1 MRLLI
6 IDDEAVFQQKIKE
19 RLTAFFAA
27 ENVAAE
33 IDVCGDPAAVK
44 EKGLYRQYDV
54 MLLDIEMPALSGLD
68 LAAYINGQRG
78 GTDKPYIIFVT
89 NRDELV
95 FDALKLQPFSF
106 VRKGHLE
113 DAEPCLRRILE
124 RLRREDFIVIHTGR
138 GTQRLRLN
146 EILASARRSTKQ
158 SARWRERAFCG
169 RTSAIWSTRGTS
181 TACKRKRLS

>member
-44 EKGLYRQYDV
+44 EKGLYRSCDV
-54 MLLDIEMPALSGLD
+54 LLLDIEMPALSGLD
-68 LAAYINGQRG
+68 LAAAINKQRG
-78 GTDKPYIIFVT
+78 GSEKPYIIFVT

-95 FDALKLQPFSF
+95 FDALNYSRFPSYA
-106 VRKGHLE
+106 RDISRTRSRACGGSSNG
-113 DAEPCLRRILE
+113 CGGRI
-124 RLRREDFIVIHTGR
+124 
-138 GTQRLRLN
+138 
-146 EILASARRSTKQ
+146 SS
-158 SARWRERAFCG
+158 S
-169 RTSAIWSTRGTS
+169 STRDAARSGC
-181 TACKRKRLS
+181 A

>member
-44 EKGLYRQYDV
+44 EKGLYRSCDV
-54 MLLDIEMPALSGLD
+54 LLLDIEMPALSGLD
-68 LAAYINGQRG
+68 LAAAINKQRG
-78 GTDKPYIIFVT
+78 GSEKPYIIFVT

-124 RLRREDFIVIHTGR
+124 RR
-138 GTQRLRLN
+138 
-146 EILASARRSTKQ
+146 SAANSANAQPLTKR
-158 SARWRERAFCG
+158 SARWRKRAFCG

-181 TACKRKRLS
+181 TACRRKRSS